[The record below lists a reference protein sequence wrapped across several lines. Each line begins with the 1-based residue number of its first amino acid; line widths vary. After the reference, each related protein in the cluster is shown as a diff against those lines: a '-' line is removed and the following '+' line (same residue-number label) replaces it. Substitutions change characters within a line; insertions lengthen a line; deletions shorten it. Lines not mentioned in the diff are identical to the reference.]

1 MGLIKAGMGA
11 LGGTL
16 ADQWK
21 EFFYCDSLD
30 KDVLMVKGQ
39 KRTSRRSSNNGE
51 DNIITNGSGIAVA
64 DGQCMLIVEQGRV
77 VEVCAEPGEFTFDAS
92 TEPSVF
98 TGNFGD
104 SLAETFQTVA
114 KRFTY
119 GGDTGKDQRVY
130 YINTKELGEILYGT
144 ATPIPFRVVVSEERG
159 YKLSVNLR
167 CNGSFTCRICDP
179 LLFYTNVCSNVSTQ
193 YDASEIAPRLKSELM
208 NALQPALATLSANKV
223 QYYEIPAHTLEI
235 SDALNEQLSNVW
247 RKKRGIEVF
256 SFNINSL
263 SIPEEQQK
271 KITEWEEN
279 AMTTDP
285 TTAAAR
291 LVGGQIDAMKTAA
304 GNTAGAMTGFMGMGM
319 AGGMMGQPM
328 DATMYQ
334 QQMQQNMM
342 NQQAAQAAPQ
352 QAAPAAAPTQ
362 AAPENGWTCACG
374 TTNTGKFCANC
385 GQPKPEPK
393 PAADSWKC
401 SCGTENTGKFC
412 ANCGSPKPEQ
422 PVGWTCSCGA
432 VNKGK
437 FCAECGKPKPAGTP
451 KYKCDKCGWEPED
464 PAHPPKFCPQ
474 CGDPFDE
481 NDRA

>member
-64 DGQCMLIVEQGRV
+64 DGQCMLIVEQGKV

-104 SLAETFQTVA
+104 SLAATFQTVA

-119 GGDTGKDQRVY
+119 GGNTGKDQRVY

-167 CNGSFTCRICDP
+167 CNGSFTYRICDP

-193 YDASEIAPRLKSELM
+193 YDASELAPRLKSELM

-235 SDALNEQLSNVW
+235 SEALNEQLSNIW

-304 GNTAGAMTGFMGMGM
+304 GNTAGAMNGFMSMGM
-319 AGGMMGQPM
+319 AAGAGGMGGMNAQNLFAMGQQPV
-328 DATMYQ
+328 APRQ
-334 QQMQQNMM
+334 QT
-342 NQQAAQAAPQ
+342 
-352 QAAPAAAPTQ
+352 PAAGSWQ
-362 AAPENGWTCACG
+362 CSCG
-374 TTNTGKFCANC
+374 TTVTGKFCPEC
-385 GQPKPEPK
+385 GKPR
-393 PAADSWKC
+393 PAA
-401 SCGTENTGKFC
+401 E
-412 ANCGSPKPEQ
+412 E
-422 PVGWTCSCGA
+422 GWRCSCGA

-437 FCAECGKPKPAGTP
+437 FCSECGKPRPTAAP
-451 KYKCDKCGWEPED
+451 KYKCDKCGWEPAD
-464 PAHPPKFCPQ
+464 PAHPPKFCPE
-474 CGDPFDE
+474 CGDPFDD
-481 NDRA
+481 NDRS

>member
-104 SLAETFQTVA
+104 SLAATFQTVA

-235 SDALNEQLSNVW
+235 SEALNEQLSSVW

-319 AGGMMGQPM
+319 AAGAGGMGGMSAQNLFAMGQ
-328 DATMYQ
+328 Q
-334 QQMQQNMM
+334 RGR
-342 NQQAAQAAPQ
+342 
-352 QAAPAAAPTQ
+352 APAGQPSRTRPGGQLAGQLRRHRYRQILPGMRQQKAG
-362 AAPENGWTCACG
+362 AKAR
-374 TTNTGKFCANC
+374 C
-385 GQPKPEPK
+385 GQLDLQLRCYCHRQVLPGVRQAPP
-393 PAADSWKC
+393 
-401 SCGTENTGKFC
+401 G
-412 ANCGSPKPEQ
+412 GSRRLDLQLRRGEQ
-422 PVGWTCSCGA
+422 GPLLLRVRQTKA
-432 VNKGK
+432 RRYAQV
-437 FCAECGKPKPAGTP
+437 
-451 KYKCDKCGWEPED
+451 
-464 PAHPPKFCPQ
+464 
-474 CGDPFDE
+474 
-481 NDRA
+481 

>member
-104 SLAETFQTVA
+104 SLAATFQTVA

-193 YDASEIAPRLKSELM
+193 YDAEELAPRLKSELM
-208 NALQPALATLSANKV
+208 NALQPALATLSAKKV

-235 SDALNEQLSNVW
+235 SEALNEQLSNIW

-304 GNTAGAMTGFMGMGM
+304 GNTAGALTGFMGMGM
-319 AGGMMGQPM
+319 AAGAGGMGGMNAQNLFAMGQQVHP
-328 DATMYQ
+328 DSVD
-334 QQMQQNMM
+334 
-342 NQQAAQAAPQ
+342 APQ
-352 QAAPAAAPTQ
+352 QVAVPANSWQ
-362 AAPENGWTCACG
+362 CSCG
-374 TTNTGKFCANC
+374 ATVTGKFCPEC
-385 GQPKPEPK
+385 GKPR
-393 PAADSWKC
+393 PAAAES
-401 SCGTENTGKFC
+401 
-412 ANCGSPKPEQ
+412 
-422 PVGWTCSCGA
+422 WTCSCGA

-437 FCAECGKPKPAGTP
+437 FCAECGKPRPTAAP
-451 KYKCDKCGWEPED
+451 RYKCSKCGWEPAD
-464 PAHPPKFCPQ
+464 PAHPPKFCPE
-474 CGDPFDE
+474 CGDPF
-481 NDRA
+481 NDGDLA